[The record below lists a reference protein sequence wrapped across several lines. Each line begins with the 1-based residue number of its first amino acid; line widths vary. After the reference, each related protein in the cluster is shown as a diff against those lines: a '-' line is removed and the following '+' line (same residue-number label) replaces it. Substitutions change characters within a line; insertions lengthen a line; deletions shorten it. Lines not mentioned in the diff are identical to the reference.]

1 MILGTVLTFSSM
13 VAKGLNIKVKK
24 FWGSFPTFREVIW
37 EKLVEG
43 VFAPIQNSVKQT
55 FKLLLTFWT
64 ENCYFFRQK
73 DKKESLQSSTLQI
86 LKRLTLS
93 CRYSSY
99 VVDYSVGIRNYK
111 KINFHLLIVNYFY
124 QNKDFHV

>member
-13 VAKGLNIKVKK
+13 VAKGLDIKVKK
-24 FWGSFPTFREVIW
+24 FWGSFPTFGEVIW
-37 EKLVEG
+37 EKLVGG

-73 DKKESLQSSTLQI
+73 DKKESLQSSTPQI

-111 KINFHLLIVNYFY
+111 KINFHLWIVNYFY